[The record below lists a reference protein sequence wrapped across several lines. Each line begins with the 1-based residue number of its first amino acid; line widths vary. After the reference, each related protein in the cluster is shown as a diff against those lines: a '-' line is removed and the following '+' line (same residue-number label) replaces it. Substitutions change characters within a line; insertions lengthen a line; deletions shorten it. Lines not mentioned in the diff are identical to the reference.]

1 MVLSEKGPRL
11 DVTLLVDEQVLRLEV
26 SVDEV
31 QRVKVFKG
39 QYDLGCVEAG
49 VRFTAKP
56 GAENSQLKEEKKSR
70 WTPETRVQV
79 SSPEST
85 DSPQVREHLPPGD
98 VLHDHVQVAV
108 VLQSRQDGET
118 QSDSS
123 CKRGRVRRLDE
134 AAGSNLEGVFQ
145 SHQEGE
151 VDRLQ
156 DPLLIQRVFY
166 LLQLH
171 HLERRREEGV
181 GSVGDEPP
189 IKPHGS

>member
-118 QSDSS
+118 QSDPS
-123 CKRGRVRRLDE
+123 CKRVRRLDE
-134 AAGSNLEGVFQ
+134 AARSNLEGVFQ

-156 DPLLIQRVFY
+156 DPFLIQRVFY

-171 HLERRREEGV
+171 HLEGRRQGGGRRG
-181 GSVGDEPP
+181 GQSV
-189 IKPHGS
+189 SSR